1 MGSLP
6 APVLLALVCP
16 SSASY
21 VRETAGGKTE
31 VKPHLL
37 DEGDELWVELRHQHL
52 VDVFNC
58 LGRKGQELGKSKAA
72 QQSQRKGEGG
82 GEGSEGGGGGECVC
96 CGTGAWVCAMYRFGQ
111 QTEEVM
117 LGQCPQAAALGM
129 TCCCVIQGG
138 LDKATAAARLTW
150 TA

>member
-1 MGSLP
+1 MMALPAMRSLP

-16 SSASY
+16 ASASY

-82 GEGSEGGGGGECVC
+82 GEGSEGGGGG
-96 CGTGAWVCAMYRFGQ
+96 GGGGSVCAAGQ
-111 QTEEVM
+111 ERGCAPCTG
-117 LGQCPQAAALGM
+117 LGSRRKRLCWDSAHRQQPLG
-129 TCCCVIQGG
+129 
-138 LDKATAAARLTW
+138 
-150 TA
+150 

>member
-1 MGSLP
+1 MMALPAMRSLP

-82 GEGSEGGGGGECVC
+82 RERGWWWGGVCVLRDRSVGVRHVQVWAADGRGYVGTVPTGSSPWDDLLLRHSG
-96 CGTGAWVCAMYRFGQ
+96 R
-111 QTEEVM
+111 
-117 LGQCPQAAALGM
+117 P
-129 TCCCVIQGG
+129 
-138 LDKATAAARLTW
+138 
-150 TA
+150 